1 MGVQGSA
8 PDKLERS
15 RSDEGNEQSEISE
28 SSQLAQG
35 QSQFSH
41 FNRGYHLPVGV
52 FTGGIAWHHGF
63 SNCTSGHIRGL

>member
-15 RSDEGNEQSEISE
+15 RSDEENSVALFSE

-41 FNRGYHLPVGV
+41 FTRGERLPVGV

-63 SNCTSGHIRGL
+63 TVCTSGHVRGL